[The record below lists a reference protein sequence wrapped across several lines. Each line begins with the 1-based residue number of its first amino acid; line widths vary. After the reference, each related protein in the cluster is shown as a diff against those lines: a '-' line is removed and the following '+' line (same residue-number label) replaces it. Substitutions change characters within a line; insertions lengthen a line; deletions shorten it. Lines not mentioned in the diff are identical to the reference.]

1 MPTLPQ
7 HVQRAFPAQ
16 ARSVTEARLLARQ
29 TLLEW
34 GAPDMVDSAA
44 LLVSELVTNAVV
56 HTGTEVRLD
65 LRLDSG
71 GLRIVVEDR
80 HPGRELSLAAP
91 LPRDDSENGRGLLIT
106 AALASSWGVE
116 YTADTKRVWVRCE
129 REVRPAPGPHP
140 FTRLVTADDHP
151 RVGVATLSP
160 AGVVTGW
167 NADAV
172 ALTGWTA
179 EDVVGRRFDE
189 LLDPEPGER
198 PPNLPPGPPSWQGGY
213 RLLRKDGSTLE
224 VFATHTVAEGTGT
237 TVLLVPQRWRR
248 LLEHPAPTTVT
259 ARTPTDP
266 LGLRDDALLRLGLE
280 EYLTLAAERVRDLL
294 AAEATYLLLLRDLD
308 DVFEVAAVSGLAD
321 SVRGTRLAPGSLGAP
336 DPHSPG
342 LPVVVE
348 ELPGPGGALLA
359 GVDARSLVVVPVVVE
374 GRVIGA
380 LGAARETTGGFDV
393 EESALLQRCA
403 DSLALTTDRARLQ
416 SAERE
421 RRGWLSFIAE
431 AGDLLAGS
439 LDQSRTMAIT
449 GQIMVPRLAD
459 WSAVYLTDER
469 DNTALQQVWHRDE
482 QQADALRAALSRT
495 DPPRSAD
502 SSDLPAGDSVTG
514 IPLVARG
521 RRIGWL
527 VLGRAK
533 GDPLRDD
540 LLLVA
545 ESVARRAALA
555 IDNAA
560 AHGELRTTGEAL
572 QRSLLPHAMPT
583 VPGLDIG
590 VVYEAAGEGTAAGGD
605 FYDLFPVAGGRWCFV
620 VGDVCGAGAEAAAVT
635 GLARHTIRA
644 LIRAGFS
651 VPAALERLNT
661 AILEEGSRGRFLT
674 LVCAVLRRQGRRFH
688 LSLVNA
694 GHPLPFL
701 VTGDGVSQVTA
712 PQPLLGVIDTVAYAA
727 EEHVLHQD
735 DLLVVLTDGV
745 TERREG
751 TRMVEDRG
759 VVAEL
764 AGSHGRPAQAAA
776 ERLRRLVV
784 DFTDRPPQDDMAIL
798 ALRVA
803 LDR

>member
-7 HVQRAFPAQ
+7 HVQRTFPAQ
-16 ARSVTEARLLARQ
+16 GRSVAAARLLARE

-91 LPRDDSENGRGLLIT
+91 LPRDDSESGRGLLIT

-140 FTRLVTADDHP
+140 FTRLAADDQP

-172 ALTGWTA
+172 ALSGWA
-179 EDVVGRRFDE
+179 VEDAVGRRFDE

-198 PPNLPPGPPSWQGGY
+198 PPPNLSPGPQSWQGGY
-213 RLLRKDGSTLE
+213 RLLRKDGSTVE
-224 VFATHTVAEGTGT
+224 VFATHAAVEGAGT
-237 TVLLVPQRWRR
+237 TALLVPQRWRQ
-248 LLEHPAPTTVT
+248 LLEHPAPATVT

-266 LGLRDDALLRLGLE
+266 LGLRDDALLRVGLE

-308 DVFEVAAVSGLAD
+308 DVFEVVAVSGLAD
-321 SVRGTRLAPGSLGAP
+321 DVRGTRLAPGSLGAP

-342 LPVVVE
+342 LPVLME

-359 GVDARSLVVVPVVVE
+359 GVEARSLAVVPVVVE

-380 LGAARETTGGFDV
+380 LGAARESSGGFGA

-439 LDQSRTMAIT
+439 LDQRRTMAIT
-449 GQIMVPRLAD
+449 GQIMVPRLAT

-482 QQADALRAALSRT
+482 QQADALRAALSPS
-495 DPPRSAD
+495 DAPASSE
-502 SSDLPAGDSVTG
+502 SSDLPAGDSVTS

-533 GDPLRDD
+533 GDPLRED

-555 IDNAA
+555 IDNAG
-560 AHGELRTTGEAL
+560 AHGELRATGEAL

-605 FYDLFPVAGGRWCFV
+605 FYDLFPVSGGRWCFV

-644 LIRAGFS
+644 LIGAGFS
-651 VPAALERLNT
+651 VPATLERLNT
-661 AILEEGSRGRFLT
+661 AILEEGARGRFLT
-674 LVCAVLRRQGRRFH
+674 LVCGVLRRQGRRVH
-688 LSLVNA
+688 VSLVNA

-701 VTGDGVSQVTA
+701 VTGDGVGQVTA

-784 DFTDRPPQDDMAIL
+784 DFTDHPPQDDMAIL

-803 LDR
+803 HGL